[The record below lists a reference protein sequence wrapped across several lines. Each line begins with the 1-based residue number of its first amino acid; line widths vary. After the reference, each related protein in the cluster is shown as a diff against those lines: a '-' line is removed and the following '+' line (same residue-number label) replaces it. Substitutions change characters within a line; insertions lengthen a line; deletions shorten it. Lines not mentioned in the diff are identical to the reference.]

1 MCDFATNLT
10 SCTPENPIFRF
21 GFDDQPWFTTP
32 LGNDKPFVPNPNPI
46 KVQLNQKVCI
56 NMVNKAAGDHI
67 IHMHGHH
74 FQVVEVDGQP
84 IPGGGAMRDTVL
96 VGDSYLSPQFVGQ
109 QRNWT
114 THINSLQ
121 NYPFKN
127 TKICFLAD
135 NPGIWALHCHYSMH
149 LVSGMMT
156 TVEYTSSDS
165 DPKPVRGCTNTND
178 EAFTLEATV
187 DDGSCAGSNICANFD
202 DNLPFAGLRQRFLR
216 PPPALGSD
224 FTDMKDELVVGAD
237 VLTLTHENMTLPNG
251 FSYSK
256 HRVEGKGPHFKTI
269 SNVGTL
275 IMSTTT
281 AHFRVLYR
289 NKLNEPAI
297 MHAHGLTP
305 VHNLDGVS
313 YLTSMPIQADREN
326 LYVYELH
333 PQNAGTYIL
342 HAHYGW
348 GHDEGLAIP
357 LVVQR
362 PPPTDYPLV
371 NELNNAIESIMFFE
385 ELCPYHKDPS
395 KQVAPWECN
404 AGEILK
410 EGVVPLG
417 PWHDLG
423 LGGFRYYLANK
434 RVLDNPW
441 VEHMPAGAKVRL
453 RMVNAAVESLFRCHL
468 GALAPAQA
476 VAVDGQW
483 VHPVNLTDARNSLWV
498 GTGQRLD
505 LLLTMP
511 NASGAYPL
519 ICDETNLPWI
529 RDRKHVGVVFVDEF
543 TAADGCNAT
552 NVDFLVMPHD
562 LERKLHAFF
571 PLSFVKNPI
580 PVKEPFLPNPVP
592 IEVEL
597 GETVCINIVNR
608 AAGDHIIHMHGHH
621 FQVVELDGVPIPG
634 GGAMR
639 DTVMVSDSELSEYF
653 PLFTGFRSAV
663 EQRSQASLKN
673 TKICFLADNPGVWAI
688 HCHFNMHA
696 TMGMMTTIEYNAGK
710 NDPPARYGCD
720 NPDAANFVPGAT
732 SKGVANAEDLCF
744 FYECLDESGPT
755 DGSLTFAF
763 YLLGATYERY
773 VFSGG
778 PGTFSAWIQDDVASY
793 FNVARNAV
801 SVPRT
806 FTANQT
812 GAPADAIY
820 SEVVVRLPGGASP
833 DGVLAKVRQL
843 DTAADATFAF
853 PVGGYSGGRLCW
865 PLRSW
870 LISLENCVFAL
881 SIWWREF
888 TAKVEG
894 YCFVEGC
901 NFEQYSV
908 KPVLGSTVLAM
919 DKENITVSNKTYS
932 RWYLA
937 GAGQA
942 WKKVSNVNG
951 VWIPKTDSNFR
962 IIFRNTGIGGPGM
975 MHAHGQ
981 TPVVSVDGVPYIS
994 GMPIYHN
1001 RESLYVYELHP
1012 QNGGSY
1018 LIHSHY
1024 GWGHDQ
1030 GLGVPL
1036 IVERDPPVDY
1046 PGRADLLSAKQA
1058 LFWFEELCPYHLF
1071 QTPELECSAAA
1082 IFAAGT
1088 PSRDRT
1094 TTLAWVVTAIT
1105 WCSLGTLGI
1114 ATIVAADGQWV
1125 QPVPVTEFWLG
1136 VAQRLDILISNPVEP
1151 GAYPLVCAETSLP
1164 WITDRKKA
1172 GIVFVVGGAAYVPA
1186 PRTYDVGHSNGC
1198 ASGVPEGTDG
1208 CAGAY
1213 FEMTHDTEKLLHAY
1227 YPLEAGP
1234 ADVELT
1240 LNLTTTIMCDFATN
1254 LTSCTPENPIFRFG
1268 FDDQPWFTTP
1278 LGNDKPF
1285 VPNPNPI
1292 KVQLNQKVCI
1302 NMVNKAAGD
1311 HIIHMHGHH
1320 FQVVEVDGQP
1330 IPGGGA
1336 MRDTVLV
1343 GDSYLS
1349 PQFVG
1354 QQRNW
1359 TTHINS
1365 LQNYPFKNTKIC
1377 FLADNPGIWALHCH
1391 YSMHLVSGMMT
1402 TVEYTSSD
1410 SDPKPVRGCTNTND
1424 EAFTLEAT
1432 VDDGSCAGSNI
1443 CANFD
1448 DNLPFAGLRQR
1459 FLRPPPALGSDFTDM
1474 KDELVVGADVLTLTH
1489 ENMTLPNGFSYS
1501 KHRVEGKGPHFK
1513 TISNVGTLIM
1523 STTTAHFRVLYRNKL
1538 NEPAI
1543 MHAHGLTPVH
1553 NLDGVSYLTS
1563 MPIQADRENLYVYE
1577 LHPQNAGT
1585 YILHAHYGWGHDEG
1599 LAIPLVVQRPPP
1611 TDYPLVNELNN
1622 AIESI
1627 MFFEELCPYHKDPSK
1642 QVAPWECNAG
1652 EILKEGVVPLGPWHD
1667 LGLGGFRYYL
1677 ANKRVLDNPW
1687 VEHMPAGAKVRLR
1700 MVNAAVESLFRC
1712 HLGALAPAQAVAV
1725 DGQWVH
1731 PVNLTDARNSLWVGT
1746 GQRLDLLL
1754 TMPNASGAYP
1764 LICDETNLPWIR
1776 DRKHVGVVFVVGGD
1790 AYVPAPGT
1798 YDVGHTKGCPPVENQ
1813 DEFTAADGCNATN
1826 VDFLVMPH
1834 DLERKLHAFFP
1845 LSFVKNPIPVKEVTL
1860 NLTSDI
1866 TCDPFGAPENCTR
1879 ETPFLQFSFNYHRM
1893 GLPPGPV
1900 VPNDKPF
1907 LPNPVPIEVE
1917 LGETVCI
1924 NIVNRAAGDH
1934 IIHMHGHHFQVV
1946 ELDGVPIP
1954 GGGAMRDTV
1963 MVSDSEL
1970 SEYFPLFTGFRSAVE
1985 QRSQASLKNTKI
1997 CFLADN
2003 PGVWAIHCHF
2013 NMHATMGMMT
2023 TIEYNAGKN
2032 DPPARYGCDNPD
2044 AANFV
2049 PGATSK
2055 GVANAEDLCFFYE
2068 CLDESGPT
2076 DGSLTFAFYLL
2087 GATYERY
2094 VFSGGPGTFSA
2105 WIQDDVAS
2113 YFNVARNAVSVPRT
2127 FTANQTGAP
2136 ADAIYSEVVVR
2147 LPGGASPDGVL
2158 AKVRQLDTAADA
2170 TFAFPVV
2177 GGYSGGTVVLAAPV
2191 VANFTRE
2198 FTAKVE
2204 GYCFVEGCNF
2214 EQYSVKPVLGSTVLA
2229 MDKENIT
2236 VSNKTYSRWYLA
2248 GAGQAWKKVS
2258 NVNGVWIPKTDS
2270 NFRIIFRNTGI
2281 GGPGMMHA
2289 HGQTPVVS
2297 VDGVPYISGMPI
2309 YHNRESLYV
2318 YELHPQNGGS
2328 YLIHSHYGWGH
2339 DQGLGVPL
2347 IVERDPPVDYPGRA
2361 DLLSAKQALFWF
2373 EELCPYHLFQTPELE
2388 CSAAAIFAAGT
2399 PFSGPNNDLGLGGYR
2414 HYLVNHHTL
2423 DDPWVEHVEAGNKT
2437 LLRLISSSTHS
2448 NLKCSLGTLGI
2459 ATIVAAD
2466 GQWVQ
2471 PVPVTEFWLGVAQRL
2486 DILISNPVEP
2496 GAYPL
2501 VCAETSLPWITDRK
2515 KAGIVFVVGGAA
2527 YVPAP
2532 RTYDVGHS
2540 NGCASGVPEGT
2551 DGCAGAYFEMTHD
2564 TEKLLHA
2571 YYPLEAG
2578 PADVELTLNLTTTI
2592 MCDFATNLTSCTPE
2606 NPIFRFGFDD
2616 QPWFTTPLGNDKPFV
2631 PNPNPIKVQLN
2642 QKVCINMVNKA
2653 AGDHIIHMHGHHFQ
2667 VVEVDG
2673 QPIPGG
2679 GAMRDTVLVGDSYLS
2694 PQFVGQQ
2701 RNWTTHINSLQNYP
2715 FKNTKICFLADN
2727 PGIWAL
2733 HCHYSMHL
2741 VSGMM
2746 TTVEYTSSD
2755 SDPKPVR
2762 GCTNTNDEAF
2772 TLEATVDDGSCAGS
2786 NICANFDDN
2795 LPFAGLRQRFLR
2807 PPPAL
2812 GSDFTDMKD
2821 ELVVGA
2827 DVLTLT
2833 HENMT
2838 LPNGFSYSK
2847 HRVEGKGPHFKT
2859 ISNVGTL
2866 IMSTTTAHFR
2876 VLYRNKLNEP
2886 AIMHAHG
2893 LTPVHNLDG
2902 VSYLTSMPIQADREN
2917 LYVYELHP
2925 QNAGTYILHA
2935 HYGWGHDEGLAIP
2948 LVVQRPPPTDYPLVN
2963 ELNNAIESIMFFEEL
2978 CPYHKDPSKQVAP
2991 WECNAG
2997 EILKE
3002 GVVPLGPWHDLGLGG
3017 FRYYLANKRVL
3028 DNPWVEH
3035 MPAGAKVRLRMV
3047 NAAVESLFRCH
3058 LGALAPAQA
3067 VAVDGQ
3073 WVHPVN
3079 LTDARNSLW
3088 VGTGQRLD
3096 LLLTMPNASGAYPLI
3111 CDETNLPWIRDRKH
3125 VGVVFVDEFTAADGC
3140 NATNVDF
3147 LVMPHDLE
3155 RKLHAFFPL
3164 SFVKNPIPVKEVT
3177 LNLTS
3182 DITCD
3187 PFGAPENCTRET
3199 PFLQFSFNYHRMGLP
3214 PGPVVPNDK
3223 PFLPNPVPI
3232 EVELGETVC
3241 INIVNR
3247 AAGDHIIHMHG
3258 HHFQVVEL
3266 DGVPIPGGGA
3276 MRDTV
3281 MVSDSELSE
3290 YFPLFTGFRSAV
3302 EQRSQ
3307 ASLKNTKICFLAD
3320 NPGVWAIHCH
3330 FNMHATMGMMTTI
3343 EYNAGKNDPPARY
3356 GCDNPDAANF
3366 VPGATSKG
3374 VANAEDLCFF
3384 YECLDESG
3392 PTDGSLTFAFYLL
3405 GATYERYVFSGG
3417 PGTFSAW
3424 IQDDVASYF
3433 NVARNAVSVPRTFTA
3448 NQTGAPADAIYS
3460 EVVVR
3465 LPGGASP
3472 DGVLAKVRQLDTAAD
3487 ATFAFPVVGGYSE
3500 FTAKVEGYCFVEGC
3514 NFEQYSVKP
3523 VLGSTVLAMDKENIT
3538 VSNKTYS
3545 RWYLAGAGQAWK
3557 KVSNVNGVWIPKTDN
3572 NFRIIFRN
3580 TGIGGPGMMH
3590 AHGQTPVVSV
3600 DGVPYIS
3607 GMPIYHNRESLY
3619 VYELHPQNGGSY
3631 LIHSHYGWGHDQ
3643 GLGVPLIVERDPPVD
3658 YPGRADLLSAKQA
3671 LFWFEE
3677 LCPYHLFQTPELEC
3691 SAAAIFAAGT
3701 PFSGPNNDLG
3711 LGGYRHYLVNHHTLD
3726 DPWVEHVEA
3735 GNKTLLRLI
3744 SSSTHSNLKCSLG
3757 TLGIATIV
3765 AADGQWV
3772 QPVPVT
3778 EFWLGV
3784 AQRLDILISNP
3795 VEPGAYPLV
3804 CAETSLPWITD
3815 RKKAGIVFVVG
3826 GAAYVPAPRTYDVG
3840 HSNGCASGVPEGTD
3854 GCAGAYFEMT
3864 HDTEKLLHAYYPL
3877 EAGPADVELTLNLTT
3892 TIMCDF
3898 ATNLTSCTPENPI
3911 FRFGFDDQPWFTTPL
3926 GNDKPFVPNPNPI
3939 KVQLN
3944 QKVCINMVNK
3954 AAGDHIIHMHGH
3966 HFQVVEV
3973 DGQPIPG
3980 GGAMRDTVL
3989 VGDSYL
3995 SPQFVGQQRNW
4006 TTHINSLQNYPFKN
4020 TKICFLADNPGIW
4033 ALHCHYSMHLV
4044 SGMMTTVEYTSSD
4057 SDPKPVRGCTNT
4069 NDEAFTL
4076 EATVDDGSCAGSN
4089 ICANFDDNLPFAGL
4103 RQRFL
4108 RPPPALG
4115 SDFTDMKDELVVGAD
4130 VLTLTHENMTL
4141 PNGFSYSKHR
4151 VEGKG
4156 PHFKTIS
4163 NVGTLIMSTTTAHF
4177 RVLYRNK
4184 LNEPAIMH
4192 AHGLTPVHNLDG
4204 VSYLTSMP
4212 IQADRE
4218 NLYVY
4223 ELHPQNAGT
4232 YILHAHYGW
4241 GHDEGLAIPLVVQ
4254 RPPPTDYPL
4263 VNELNNAIESIM
4275 FFEELCPYH
4284 KDPSKQV
4291 APWECNAGE
4300 ILKEGVVPLGPW
4312 HDLGLGGFRYYLAN
4326 KRVLDNP
4333 WVEHMPAGAKV
4344 RLRMVN
4350 AAVESLFRCHLGAL
4364 APAQAVAVDGQWV
4377 HPVNL
4382 TDARN
4387 SLWVGTGQR
4396 LDLLLTMPNAS
4407 GAYPLICDETNL
4419 PWIRDRKHV
4428 GVVFVDEFTA
4438 ADGCNATN
4446 VDFLVMPH
4454 DLERKLHAF
4463 FPLSFVKNPIPVK
4476 EVTLNLTSDI
4486 TCDPFGAPENCT
4498 RETPFLQFSF
4508 NYHRM
4513 GLPPGPVVP
4522 NDKPF
4527 LPNPVPIEVELG
4539 ETVCINIVNRAAGDH
4554 IIHMHGHHFQVVE
4567 LDGVP
4572 IPGGGAMRDTV
4583 MVSDSELSEYFPLF
4597 TGFRSAV
4604 EQRSQASLKNTKICF
4619 LADNPGVWAIHCHFN
4634 MHATMGMMT
4643 TIEYN
4648 AGKNDPPA
4656 RYGCDNPD
4664 AANFVPGA
4672 TSKGVANAE
4681 DLCFF
4686 YECLDESGPTD
4697 GSLTFAF
4704 YLLGATY
4711 ERYVFSGGP
4720 GTFSA
4725 WIQDDVASYF
4735 NVARNAVSVPRTF
4748 TANQTGAPADAIYSE
4763 VVVRLPGG
4771 ASPDGV
4777 LAKVRQLDTAA
4788 DATFAFPVVGG
4799 YSGGTVVL
4807 AAPVVANF
4815 TREFT
4820 AKVEGYCFVEGC
4832 NFEQYSVKPVLG
4844 STVLAMD
4851 KENITVSNKTY
4862 SRWYLAGAGQAWKK
4876 VSNVNGVWIPKTDNN
4891 FRIIFRNTGIGG
4903 PGMMH
4908 AHGQTP
4914 VVSVDGVPYI
4924 SGMPIYHNRESLYV
4938 YELHPQN
4945 GGSYLI
4951 HSHYGWGHDQGL
4963 GVPLI
4968 VERDPP
4974 VDYPG
4979 RADLLSAKQA
4989 LFWFEELCPYHLFQT
5004 PELECSAA
5012 AIFAAGTPFSGP
5024 NNDLGLGGYRHYLVN
5039 HHTLDDPWV
5048 EHVEAGNKTLLRLIS
5063 SSTHSNLK
5071 CSLGT
5076 LGIATIVAA
5085 DGQWVQP
5092 VPVTEFWL
5100 GVAQRLDI
5108 LISNPVEPG
5117 AYPLVCAETSLPWI
5131 TDRKKAGIVF
5141 VVGGAAY
5148 VPAPRTYDVGH
5159 SNGCAS
5165 GVPEGTDGCAGAYF
5179 EMTHDTEKLL
5189 HAYYP
5194 LEAGPAD
5201 VELTLNLTTT
5211 IMCDFATNLTSC
5223 TPENPIFRFGFDDQ
5237 PWFTTPLGNDKPF
5250 VPNPN
5255 PIKVQL
5261 NQKVCINMVNKAAG
5275 DHIIHMHGHHFQVVE
5290 VDGQPIP
5297 GGGAMRDTV
5306 LVGDSYLSPQF
5317 VGQQRN
5323 WTTHI
5328 NSLQNYPFKNTKICF
5343 LADNP
5348 GIWALHCHYSM
5359 HLVSGMM
5366 TTVEYTSSDSDPKPV
5381 RGCTNTNDEAFTLE
5395 ATVDD
5400 GSCAGSNICANFD
5413 DNLPFA
5419 GLRQR
5424 FLRPPPALG
5433 SDFTDMKDEL
5443 VVGADVLTLT
5453 HENMTLPNG
5462 FSYSKHR
5469 VEGKGP
5475 HFKTISNVGTLIM
5488 STTTAHFRVLYRNK
5502 LNEPAIM
5509 HAHGLTPVHNL
5520 DGVSYL
5526 TSMPIQA
5533 DRENLYV
5540 YELHP
5545 QNAGTYILHAHYGW
5559 GHDEG
5564 LAIPLV
5570 VQRPPPTDYPLVNE
5584 LNNAIESIM
5593 FFEELCPYHK
5603 DPSKQVAPWECN
5615 AGEILKEGVVPLG
5628 PWHDLGLGGF
5638 RYYLANKRVLDNPWV
5653 EHMPAGAKVRLRM
5666 VNAAVESLFRCHLGA
5681 LAPAQAVAV
5690 DGQWVHPVNLTDA
5703 RNSLWV
5709 GTGQRLDLLLTMPNA
5724 SGAYPLICDET
5735 NLPWIRDRK
5744 HVGVVFVV
5752 GGDAYVPAPGTYDVG
5767 HTKGCPP
5774 VENQD
5779 EFTAADG
5786 CNATNVDFLVMPH
5799 DLERKLHAF
5808 FPLSFVKNPIPVK
5821 EVTLN
5826 LTSDITCDP
5835 FGAPENCTRETPF
5848 LQFSFNYHRMGLPP
5862 GPVVPNDKP
5871 FLPNPV
5877 PIEVELGET
5886 VCINIVNRAAGDHI
5900 IHMHGHH
5907 FQVVELDGVPIPGGG
5922 AMRDTVMV
5930 SDSELSEYFPL
5941 FTGFRSAVEQRSQ
5954 ASLKNTKICFLA
5966 DNPGVWAIHCHFNM
5980 HATMGMM
5987 TTIEYNAGKNDPPAR
6002 YGCDN
6007 PDAANF
6013 VPGATS
6019 KGVANAEDLC
6029 FFYECLDES
6038 GPTDGSLTFAFYLL
6052 GATYE
6057 RYVFSGGPGTFSA
6070 WIQDDVASYFNVARN
6085 AVSVPRTF
6093 TANQTGAPADAIYSE
6108 VVVRLPGGASPGGVL
6123 AKVQQLNTAA
6133 NATFAFPVV
6142 GGYSGGT
6149 VVLAAPVVA
6158 DFTPPPSR
6166 PPPPSP
6172 PPSPPQP
6179 PSPPPLSPPPPPP
6192 PLPSTAKDVGDAG
6205 DNLSEGSV
6213 IGIFVGSGVGLIM
6226 VCSAVVYFFVRRHT
6240 RAQKKLTQDI
6250 TGIVHPVV

>member
-1 MCDFATNLT
+1 MYETSQDSPTRLLHYLPAALSGCDALFSLKYFKEDARAGT
-10 SCTPENPIFRF
+10 
-21 GFDDQPWFTTP
+21 
-32 LGNDKPFVPNPNPI
+32 V
-46 KVQLNQKVCI
+46 
-56 NMVNKAAGDHI
+56 AAGNTGGTDGRGARENRIEIAKTVNRESVAYSSSIDGVDHATKSI
-67 IHMHGHH
+67 SISTWTNELQQNSKSTAGRQAFSSPIYTRIASSAGEENAAAHGADMSL
-74 FQVVEVDGQP
+74 FSEGAYTVPATPTLPVKNDGGRLDVGRNIENSLIATPTNSKDHDLPASFTRGRRASNSRRPWTDKGNTDDNADGLAAATSSHATRNMDSKRPFPTGQLQGRKLLQTGP
-84 IPGGGAMRDTVL
+84 CTQSINADGTVGPFTDSYGLVPTNWQRTLAVSQFDRGCGTLNSVSISFVGGVSGTAKYESLEAHPFLITLNLGAVINVRRSTAAGGAVLFTVNPVRSQVSKAGAYDNAL
-96 VGDSYLSPQFVGQ
+96 DFVG
-109 QRNWT
+109 
-114 THINSLQ
+114 
-121 NYPFKN
+121 
-127 TKICFLAD
+127 
-135 NPGIWALHCHYSMH
+135 
-149 LVSGMMT
+149 
-156 TVEYTSSDS
+156 TS
-165 DPKPVRGCTNTND
+165 
-178 EAFTLEATV
+178 
-187 DDGSCAGSNICANFD
+187 
-202 DNLPFAGLRQRFLR
+202 
-216 PPPALGSD
+216 
-224 FTDMKDELVVGAD
+224 
-237 VLTLTHENMTLPNG
+237 
-251 FSYSK
+251 
-256 HRVEGKGPHFKTI
+256 
-269 SNVGTL
+269 
-275 IMSTTT
+275 
-281 AHFRVLYR
+281 
-289 NKLNEPAI
+289 
-297 MHAHGLTP
+297 
-305 VHNLDGVS
+305 
-313 YLTSMPIQADREN
+313 
-326 LYVYELH
+326 
-333 PQNAGTYIL
+333 
-342 HAHYGW
+342 
-348 GHDEGLAIP
+348 
-357 LVVQR
+357 
-362 PPPTDYPLV
+362 
-371 NELNNAIESIMFFE
+371 
-385 ELCPYHKDPS
+385 
-395 KQVAPWECN
+395 
-404 AGEILK
+404 
-410 EGVVPLG
+410 
-417 PWHDLG
+417 
-423 LGGFRYYLANK
+423 
-434 RVLDNPW
+434 
-441 VEHMPAGAKVRL
+441 
-453 RMVNAAVESLFRCHL
+453 
-468 GALAPAQA
+468 
-476 VAVDGQW
+476 
-483 VHPVNLTDARNSLWV
+483 
-498 GTGQRLD
+498 
-505 LLLTMP
+505 
-511 NASGAYPL
+511 
-519 ICDETNLPWI
+519 
-529 RDRKHVGVVFVDEF
+529 
-543 TAADGCNAT
+543 
-552 NVDFLVMPHD
+552 
-562 LERKLHAFF
+562 
-571 PLSFVKNPI
+571 
-580 PVKEPFLPNPVP
+580 
-592 IEVEL
+592 
-597 GETVCINIVNR
+597 
-608 AAGDHIIHMHGHH
+608 
-621 FQVVELDGVPIPG
+621 
-634 GGAMR
+634 
-639 DTVMVSDSELSEYF
+639 
-653 PLFTGFRSAV
+653 
-663 EQRSQASLKN
+663 
-673 TKICFLADNPGVWAI
+673 
-688 HCHFNMHA
+688 
-696 TMGMMTTIEYNAGK
+696 
-710 NDPPARYGCD
+710 
-720 NPDAANFVPGAT
+720 
-732 SKGVANAEDLCF
+732 
-744 FYECLDESGPT
+744 
-755 DGSLTFAF
+755 
-763 YLLGATYERY
+763 GATYHGLNATRSNSTTLTTNLGE
-773 VFSGG
+773 FI
-778 PGTFSAWIQDDVASY
+778 SATAGMVGQVY
-793 FNVARNAV
+793 F
-801 SVPRT
+801 PT
-806 FTANQT
+806 TA
-812 GAPADAIY
+812 
-820 SEVVVRLPGGASP
+820 
-833 DGVLAKVRQL
+833 
-843 DTAADATFAF
+843 TAASTGTSGNAIQQFNTNASATITVRYFVT
-853 PVGGYSGGRLCW
+853 PPPPPPPPPSPPPPSP
-865 PLRSW
+865 PLTLGNSQ
-870 LISLENCVFAL
+870 A
-881 SIWWREF
+881 
-888 TAKVEG
+888 EG

-962 IIFRNTGIGGPGM
+962 IIFRNTGIGSRCPSDCG
-975 MHAHGQ
+975 A
-981 TPVVSVDGVPYIS
+981 
-994 GMPIYHN
+994 
-1001 RESLYVYELHP
+1001 
-1012 QNGGSY
+1012 
-1018 LIHSHY
+1018 
-1024 GWGHDQ
+1024 
-1030 GLGVPL
+1030 
-1036 IVERDPPVDY
+1036 DPPVDY
-1046 PGRADLLSAKQA
+1046 PGRANLLSAKQA

-1071 QTPELECSAAA
+1071 QMPELECSAAA

-1088 PSRDRT
+1088 PFSGPNSDLGLGGYRHYLVNHH
-1094 TTLAWVVTAIT
+1094 TLDDPWVEHVEAGNKTLLRLISSST
-1105 WCSLGTLGI
+1105 HSNLKCSLGTLGI

-2177 GGYSGGTVVLAAPV
+2177 GGYSGGRLCWLLRSWLISQENCVFASSIWW
-2191 VANFTRE
+2191 RE

-2270 NFRIIFRNTGI
+2270 
-2281 GGPGMMHA
+2281 
-2289 HGQTPVVS
+2289 
-2297 VDGVPYISGMPI
+2297 
-2309 YHNRESLYV
+2309 
-2318 YELHPQNGGS
+2318 
-2328 YLIHSHYGWGH
+2328 
-2339 DQGLGVPL
+2339 
-2347 IVERDPPVDYPGRA
+2347 
-2361 DLLSAKQALFWF
+2361 
-2373 EELCPYHLFQTPELE
+2373 
-2388 CSAAAIFAAGT
+2388 
-2399 PFSGPNNDLGLGGYR
+2399 
-2414 HYLVNHHTL
+2414 
-2423 DDPWVEHVEAGNKT
+2423 
-2437 LLRLISSSTHS
+2437 
-2448 NLKCSLGTLGI
+2448 
-2459 ATIVAAD
+2459 
-2466 GQWVQ
+2466 
-2471 PVPVTEFWLGVAQRL
+2471 
-2486 DILISNPVEP
+2486 
-2496 GAYPL
+2496 
-2501 VCAETSLPWITDRK
+2501 
-2515 KAGIVFVVGGAA
+2515 
-2527 YVPAP
+2527 
-2532 RTYDVGHS
+2532 
-2540 NGCASGVPEGT
+2540 
-2551 DGCAGAYFEMTHD
+2551 
-2564 TEKLLHA
+2564 
-2571 YYPLEAG
+2571 
-2578 PADVELTLNLTTTI
+2578 
-2592 MCDFATNLTSCTPE
+2592 
-2606 NPIFRFGFDD
+2606 
-2616 QPWFTTPLGNDKPFV
+2616 
-2631 PNPNPIKVQLN
+2631 
-2642 QKVCINMVNKA
+2642 
-2653 AGDHIIHMHGHHFQ
+2653 
-2667 VVEVDG
+2667 
-2673 QPIPGG
+2673 
-2679 GAMRDTVLVGDSYLS
+2679 
-2694 PQFVGQQ
+2694 
-2701 RNWTTHINSLQNYP
+2701 
-2715 FKNTKICFLADN
+2715 
-2727 PGIWAL
+2727 
-2733 HCHYSMHL
+2733 
-2741 VSGMM
+2741 
-2746 TTVEYTSSD
+2746 
-2755 SDPKPVR
+2755 
-2762 GCTNTNDEAF
+2762 
-2772 TLEATVDDGSCAGS
+2772 
-2786 NICANFDDN
+2786 
-2795 LPFAGLRQRFLR
+2795 
-2807 PPPAL
+2807 
-2812 GSDFTDMKD
+2812 
-2821 ELVVGA
+2821 
-2827 DVLTLT
+2827 
-2833 HENMT
+2833 
-2838 LPNGFSYSK
+2838 
-2847 HRVEGKGPHFKT
+2847 
-2859 ISNVGTL
+2859 
-2866 IMSTTTAHFR
+2866 
-2876 VLYRNKLNEP
+2876 
-2886 AIMHAHG
+2886 
-2893 LTPVHNLDG
+2893 
-2902 VSYLTSMPIQADREN
+2902 
-2917 LYVYELHP
+2917 
-2925 QNAGTYILHA
+2925 
-2935 HYGWGHDEGLAIP
+2935 
-2948 LVVQRPPPTDYPLVN
+2948 
-2963 ELNNAIESIMFFEEL
+2963 
-2978 CPYHKDPSKQVAP
+2978 
-2991 WECNAG
+2991 
-2997 EILKE
+2997 
-3002 GVVPLGPWHDLGLGG
+3002 
-3017 FRYYLANKRVL
+3017 
-3028 DNPWVEH
+3028 
-3035 MPAGAKVRLRMV
+3035 
-3047 NAAVESLFRCH
+3047 
-3058 LGALAPAQA
+3058 
-3067 VAVDGQ
+3067 
-3073 WVHPVN
+3073 
-3079 LTDARNSLW
+3079 
-3088 VGTGQRLD
+3088 
-3096 LLLTMPNASGAYPLI
+3096 
-3111 CDETNLPWIRDRKH
+3111 
-3125 VGVVFVDEFTAADGC
+3125 
-3140 NATNVDF
+3140 
-3147 LVMPHDLE
+3147 
-3155 RKLHAFFPL
+3155 
-3164 SFVKNPIPVKEVT
+3164 
-3177 LNLTS
+3177 
-3182 DITCD
+3182 
-3187 PFGAPENCTRET
+3187 
-3199 PFLQFSFNYHRMGLP
+3199 
-3214 PGPVVPNDK
+3214 
-3223 PFLPNPVPI
+3223 
-3232 EVELGETVC
+3232 
-3241 INIVNR
+3241 
-3247 AAGDHIIHMHG
+3247 
-3258 HHFQVVEL
+3258 
-3266 DGVPIPGGGA
+3266 
-3276 MRDTV
+3276 
-3281 MVSDSELSE
+3281 
-3290 YFPLFTGFRSAV
+3290 
-3302 EQRSQ
+3302 
-3307 ASLKNTKICFLAD
+3307 
-3320 NPGVWAIHCH
+3320 
-3330 FNMHATMGMMTTI
+3330 
-3343 EYNAGKNDPPARY
+3343 
-3356 GCDNPDAANF
+3356 
-3366 VPGATSKG
+3366 
-3374 VANAEDLCFF
+3374 
-3384 YECLDESG
+3384 
-3392 PTDGSLTFAFYLL
+3392 
-3405 GATYERYVFSGG
+3405 
-3417 PGTFSAW
+3417 
-3424 IQDDVASYF
+3424 
-3433 NVARNAVSVPRTFTA
+3433 
-3448 NQTGAPADAIYS
+3448 
-3460 EVVVR
+3460 
-3465 LPGGASP
+3465 
-3472 DGVLAKVRQLDTAAD
+3472 
-3487 ATFAFPVVGGYSE
+3487 
-3500 FTAKVEGYCFVEGC
+3500 
-3514 NFEQYSVKP
+3514 
-3523 VLGSTVLAMDKENIT
+3523 
-3538 VSNKTYS
+3538 
-3545 RWYLAGAGQAWK
+3545 
-3557 KVSNVNGVWIPKTDN
+3557 
-3572 NFRIIFRN
+3572 
-3580 TGIGGPGMMH
+3580 
-3590 AHGQTPVVSV
+3590 
-3600 DGVPYIS
+3600 
-3607 GMPIYHNRESLY
+3607 
-3619 VYELHPQNGGSY
+3619 
-3631 LIHSHYGWGHDQ
+3631 
-3643 GLGVPLIVERDPPVD
+3643 
-3658 YPGRADLLSAKQA
+3658 
-3671 LFWFEE
+3671 
-3677 LCPYHLFQTPELEC
+3677 
-3691 SAAAIFAAGT
+3691 
-3701 PFSGPNNDLG
+3701 
-3711 LGGYRHYLVNHHTLD
+3711 
-3726 DPWVEHVEA
+3726 
-3735 GNKTLLRLI
+3735 
-3744 SSSTHSNLKCSLG
+3744 
-3757 TLGIATIV
+3757 
-3765 AADGQWV
+3765 
-3772 QPVPVT
+3772 
-3778 EFWLGV
+3778 
-3784 AQRLDILISNP
+3784 
-3795 VEPGAYPLV
+3795 
-3804 CAETSLPWITD
+3804 
-3815 RKKAGIVFVVG
+3815 
-3826 GAAYVPAPRTYDVG
+3826 
-3840 HSNGCASGVPEGTD
+3840 
-3854 GCAGAYFEMT
+3854 
-3864 HDTEKLLHAYYPL
+3864 
-3877 EAGPADVELTLNLTT
+3877 
-3892 TIMCDF
+3892 
-3898 ATNLTSCTPENPI
+3898 
-3911 FRFGFDDQPWFTTPL
+3911 
-3926 GNDKPFVPNPNPI
+3926 
-3939 KVQLN
+3939 
-3944 QKVCINMVNK
+3944 
-3954 AAGDHIIHMHGH
+3954 
-3966 HFQVVEV
+3966 
-3973 DGQPIPG
+3973 
-3980 GGAMRDTVL
+3980 
-3989 VGDSYL
+3989 
-3995 SPQFVGQQRNW
+3995 
-4006 TTHINSLQNYPFKN
+4006 
-4020 TKICFLADNPGIW
+4020 
-4033 ALHCHYSMHLV
+4033 
-4044 SGMMTTVEYTSSD
+4044 
-4057 SDPKPVRGCTNT
+4057 
-4069 NDEAFTL
+4069 
-4076 EATVDDGSCAGSN
+4076 
-4089 ICANFDDNLPFAGL
+4089 
-4103 RQRFL
+4103 
-4108 RPPPALG
+4108 
-4115 SDFTDMKDELVVGAD
+4115 
-4130 VLTLTHENMTL
+4130 
-4141 PNGFSYSKHR
+4141 
-4151 VEGKG
+4151 
-4156 PHFKTIS
+4156 
-4163 NVGTLIMSTTTAHF
+4163 
-4177 RVLYRNK
+4177 
-4184 LNEPAIMH
+4184 
-4192 AHGLTPVHNLDG
+4192 
-4204 VSYLTSMP
+4204 
-4212 IQADRE
+4212 
-4218 NLYVY
+4218 
-4223 ELHPQNAGT
+4223 
-4232 YILHAHYGW
+4232 
-4241 GHDEGLAIPLVVQ
+4241 
-4254 RPPPTDYPL
+4254 
-4263 VNELNNAIESIM
+4263 
-4275 FFEELCPYH
+4275 
-4284 KDPSKQV
+4284 
-4291 APWECNAGE
+4291 
-4300 ILKEGVVPLGPW
+4300 
-4312 HDLGLGGFRYYLAN
+4312 
-4326 KRVLDNP
+4326 
-4333 WVEHMPAGAKV
+4333 
-4344 RLRMVN
+4344 
-4350 AAVESLFRCHLGAL
+4350 
-4364 APAQAVAVDGQWV
+4364 
-4377 HPVNL
+4377 
-4382 TDARN
+4382 
-4387 SLWVGTGQR
+4387 
-4396 LDLLLTMPNAS
+4396 
-4407 GAYPLICDETNL
+4407 
-4419 PWIRDRKHV
+4419 
-4428 GVVFVDEFTA
+4428 
-4438 ADGCNATN
+4438 
-4446 VDFLVMPH
+4446 
-4454 DLERKLHAF
+4454 
-4463 FPLSFVKNPIPVK
+4463 
-4476 EVTLNLTSDI
+4476 
-4486 TCDPFGAPENCT
+4486 
-4498 RETPFLQFSF
+4498 
-4508 NYHRM
+4508 
-4513 GLPPGPVVP
+4513 
-4522 NDKPF
+4522 
-4527 LPNPVPIEVELG
+4527 
-4539 ETVCINIVNRAAGDH
+4539 
-4554 IIHMHGHHFQVVE
+4554 
-4567 LDGVP
+4567 
-4572 IPGGGAMRDTV
+4572 
-4583 MVSDSELSEYFPLF
+4583 
-4597 TGFRSAV
+4597 
-4604 EQRSQASLKNTKICF
+4604 
-4619 LADNPGVWAIHCHFN
+4619 
-4634 MHATMGMMT
+4634 
-4643 TIEYN
+4643 
-4648 AGKNDPPA
+4648 
-4656 RYGCDNPD
+4656 
-4664 AANFVPGA
+4664 
-4672 TSKGVANAE
+4672 
-4681 DLCFF
+4681 
-4686 YECLDESGPTD
+4686 
-4697 GSLTFAF
+4697 
-4704 YLLGATY
+4704 
-4711 ERYVFSGGP
+4711 
-4720 GTFSA
+4720 
-4725 WIQDDVASYF
+4725 
-4735 NVARNAVSVPRTF
+4735 
-4748 TANQTGAPADAIYSE
+4748 
-4763 VVVRLPGG
+4763 
-4771 ASPDGV
+4771 
-4777 LAKVRQLDTAA
+4777 
-4788 DATFAFPVVGG
+4788 
-4799 YSGGTVVL
+4799 
-4807 AAPVVANF
+4807 
-4815 TREFT
+4815 
-4820 AKVEGYCFVEGC
+4820 
-4832 NFEQYSVKPVLG
+4832 
-4844 STVLAMD
+4844 
-4851 KENITVSNKTY
+4851 
-4862 SRWYLAGAGQAWKK
+4862 
-4876 VSNVNGVWIPKTDNN
+4876 N

-6108 VVVRLPGGASPGGVL
+6108 VVVRLPGGASPDGVL
-6123 AKVQQLNTAA
+6123 AKVRQLDSAA
-6133 NATFAFPVV
+6133 DATFAFPVV
-6142 GGYSGGT
+6142 RGYSGGTVVLAAPVVANFTREFTAKVEGYCFVEGCNFEQYSVKPVLGSTVLAMDKENITVSNKTYSRWYLAGAGQAWKKVSNVNGVWIPKTDNNFRIIFRNTGIGGPGMMHAHGQTPVVSVDGVPYISGMPIYHNRESLYVYELHPQNGGSYLIHSHYGWGHDQGLGVPLIVERDPPVDYPGRADLLSAKQALFWFEELCPYHLFQTPELECSAAAIFAAGTPFSGPNNDLGLGGYRHYLVNHHTLDDPWVEHVEAGNKTLLRLISSSTHSNLKCSLGTLGIATIVAADGQWVQPVPVTEFWLGVAQRLDILISNPVEPGAYPLVCAETSLPWITDRKKAGIVFVVGGAAYVPAPRTYDVGHSNGCASGVPEGTDGCAGAYFEMTHDTEKLLHAYYPLEAGPADVELTLNLTTTIMCDFATNLTSCTPENPIFRFGFDDQPWFTTPLGNDKPFVPNPNPIKVQLNQKVCINMVNKAAGDHIIHMHGHHFQVVEVDGQPIPGGGAMRDTVLVGDSYLSPQFVGQQRNWTTHINSLQNYPFKNTKICFLADNPGIWALHCHYSMHLVSGMMTTVEYTSSDSDPKPVRGCTNTNDEAFTLEATVDDGSCAGSNICANFDDNLPFAGLRQRFLRPPPALGSDFTDMKDELVVGADVLTYSKHRVEGKGPHFKTISNVGTLIMSTTTAHFRVLYRNKLNEPAIMHAHGLTPVHNLDGVSYLTSMPIQADRENLYVYELHPQNAGTYILHAHYGWGHDEGLAIPLVVQRPPPTDYPLVNELNNAIESIMFFEELCPYHKDPSKQVAPWECNAGEILKEGVVPLGPWHDLGLGGFRYYLANKRVLDNPWVEHMPAGAKVRLRMVNAAVESLFRCHLGALAPAQAVAVDGQWVHPVNLTDARNSLWVGTGQRLDLLLTMPNASGAYPLICDETNLPWIRDRKHVGVVFVVGLPPVENQDEFTAADGCNATNVDFLVMPHDLERKLHAFFPLSFVKNPIPVKEVTLNLTSDITCDPFVAPENCTRETPFLQFSFNYHRMGLPPGPVVPNDKPFLPNPVPIEVELGETVCINIVNRAAGDHIIHMHGHHFQVVELDGVPIPGGGAMRDTVMVSDSELSEYFPLFTGFRSAVEQRSQASLKNTKICFLADNPGVWAIHCHFNMHATMGMLTTIEYKAGKNDPPARYGCDNPDAANFVPGATSKGVANAEDLCFFYECLDDSGPTDGSLTFAFYLLGATYERYVFSGGPGTFSAWIQDDVASYFNVARNAVSVPRTFTANQTGAPADAIYSEVVVRLPGGASPDGVLAKVRQLDSAADATFAFPVVRGYSGGT

-6158 DFTPPPSR
+6158 DFTRAPAPPTNPAACVEDVGYDLSFDLISVINDDLACDFPNYFHDEATGCPSSSCGIGPLDR
-6166 PPPPSP
+6166 PCCPCLEKIMQVLLTSRVSSGMLGLEALTECRLSTVGECPVLAYVNAMKACSGLNATSSPNLTSGVAALEAIIAGGFLNPRTLAYSERGFGGIPAAPALAVGPNHLITVVRSSFGRAFYRVYIKQPWLQVKQSFLTQFHRSSTICRTGPFVGAPQVLYDHLADRWLIMELARNTTGGHFLCLIMSLTGVPYGLLYRGHTIALPGNPGEIAIAVMPDAYYFGTTENPPAVYALDRARLITGGVLRPMVRLQAPALSGLTLQGLIPGHLAGGPRAGSSCGLFARPVDDELHSQSPDRAADFLEVWEFCPRFDNATTAQLTRLANVRISEFNATLCGSSADSACFSQPGSATRLTTYQNGILSRVQYRSFNDRESLLGTFTVNGGNDRGAVMWVELQRTINASGALGPWERVQDGVTPSDNKNRWQGSAAMDQSGDIVLSYSVVDASNSTYPSLYYTGRGRFAPYGTMPSP
-6172 PPSPPQP
+6172 ETLLAAGTLASATSSFGGRSAMAVDPVDGCKLYFLGPWE
-6179 PSPPPLSPPPPPP
+6179 
-6192 PLPSTAKDVGDAG
+6192 TAASRSATYLGAVNFARCTDSAECLLNTDCDDGQFCTLDKCRDGKCVSEPDILLCRFGEICDEEADVCK
-6205 DNLSEGSV
+6205 V
-6213 IGIFVGSGVGLIM
+6213 
-6226 VCSAVVYFFVRRHT
+6226 
-6240 RAQKKLTQDI
+6240 
-6250 TGIVHPVV
+6250 P